1 MSERMRYLKD
11 KSATTR
17 ISGDAGGDEAIE
29 ANGEK
34 RSVCR
39 LWKKGNEEVM
49 EETDACGDFCYPLWA
64 RTEENTEKKLIESSL
79 SQERESE

>member
-1 MSERMRYLKD
+1 MKD

-39 LWKKGNEEVM
+39 LWKKGNELVREEM
-49 EETDACGDFCYPLWA
+49 ETCGDFSTPLCYGP
-64 RTEENTEKKLIESSL
+64 EQKKTQKKYPSKHHCPTS
-79 SQERESE
+79 